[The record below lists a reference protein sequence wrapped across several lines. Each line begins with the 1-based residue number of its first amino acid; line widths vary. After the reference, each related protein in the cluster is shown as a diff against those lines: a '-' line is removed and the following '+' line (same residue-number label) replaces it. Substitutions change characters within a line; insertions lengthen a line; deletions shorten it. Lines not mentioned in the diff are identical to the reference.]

1 MGYTWKLK
9 HIVCYFY
16 FSVVLLTNG
25 SADNQ
30 RTAEELKNDVKQNK
44 YVLVLFGKANNLYT
58 INVIEDIRVKSK

>member
-1 MGYTWKLK
+1 M
-9 HIVCYFY
+9 
-16 FSVVLLTNG
+16 TNG

-30 RTAEELKNDVKQNK
+30 RTAEELQNDVKQNK